1 MRLRMRWQGLGAA
14 ALLALAVTGC
24 PKEQAGGNGA
34 PSGGAPAGTSAGS
47 AGGGATTG
55 KIKIAVIPKGT
66 QHSFWQTV
74 KLGADAAGNEEK
86 NVDIIWVG
94 PQKENDITD
103 QQEVIRNQ
111 IAAGV
116 NALVVAATDSA
127 AISKPLKDAMD
138 KGIPVITIDSGVDDK
153 SASLCYIA
161 TDNVEGGRQAAD
173 ALAKLIGEQGNVG
186 LLPFKQGSA
195 SSDERE
201 KGFLEG
207 IKKYPKIKVVKTLY
221 SDSDV
226 TKANEQTNAM
236 LTANPDIVG
245 IFAANEP
252 NGVGAAQVLK
262 VRGVAGKVKLVAY
275 DASKEEIQA
284 LKDGI
289 IQATVVQDP
298 FQMGYKGVKYA
309 LKAIRKE
316 PISEKFINSGMTVV
330 TKDNLTSPEVD
341 KLINPK
347 LGK

>member
-1 MRLRMRWQGLGAA
+1 MRFQLRWQGLAA
-14 ALLALAVTGC
+14 AAMLALAVTGC
-24 PKEQAGGNGA
+24 PKEQ
-34 PSGGAPAGTSAGS
+34 SGGAARSS
-47 AGGGATTG
+47 
-55 KIKIAVIPKGT
+55 IRIAVIPKGT

-74 KLGADAAGNEEK
+74 KAGADAAAAEEK
-86 NVDIIWVG
+86 IDINWVG

-111 IAAGV
+111 VAAGV

-127 AISKPLKDAMD
+127 ALVQPLKDAME
-138 KGIPVITIDSGVDDK
+138 KGIPVITIDSGVNDPN
-153 SASLCYIA
+153 ASLCYIA
-161 TDNVEGGRQAAD
+161 TDNVEGGRQAAE
-173 ALAKLIGEQGNVG
+173 ALAKLIGGKGPVG
-186 LLPFKQGSA
+186 LLPFKAGSA

-207 IKKYPKIKVVKTLY
+207 IKKYPGIKVVKTLY
-221 SDSDV
+221 TESDV
-226 TKANEQTNAM
+226 TKAVEQTTAM
-236 LTANPDIVG
+236 LTANPEIVG

-262 VRGVAGKVKLVAY
+262 QRGLKGKVKLVAY
-275 DASKEEIQA
+275 DSSKEELEA
-284 LKDGI
+284 LTAGI

-316 PISEKFINSGMTVV
+316 PIETKFVDSGMTVV
-330 TKDNLTSPEVD
+330 TNENLNTPKVQE
-341 KLINPK
+341 LINPK